1 MSQISLYLDE
11 DTIQKGLVKALGN
24 AAVDVTTTASE
35 NRLGFSDESQLIWAA
50 KQGRVIYTF
59 NVEDFCRLHSIF
71 LAEKRNHAGIILG
84 IQQRYS
90 IGQQLRGILRLTA
103 TKSAE
108 EMINQIEFL
117 GNYLKTK

>member
-59 NVEDFCRLHSIF
+59 NVDDFCRLHSYG
-71 LAEKRNHAGIILG
+71 E
-84 IQQRYS
+84 S
-90 IGQQLRGILRLTA
+90 
-103 TKSAE
+103 
-108 EMINQIEFL
+108 
-117 GNYLKTK
+117 